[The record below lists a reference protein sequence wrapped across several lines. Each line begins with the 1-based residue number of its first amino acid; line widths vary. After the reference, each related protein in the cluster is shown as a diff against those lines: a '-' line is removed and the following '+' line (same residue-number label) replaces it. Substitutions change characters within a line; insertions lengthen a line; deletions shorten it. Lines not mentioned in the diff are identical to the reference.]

1 MTCHAGAP
9 SPIPSRPRR
18 DVSPPATRH
27 PCVVLPLA
35 HCRPPPPP
43 PPPSPP
49 PPPPPTPPPP
59 SPALSASP
67 SRPQLHSPSVLDVV
81 RPPLRRGFVA
91 LPSIQSP

>member
-35 HCRPPPPP
+35 HCRPA
-43 PPPSPP
+43 
-49 PPPPPTPPPP
+49 P

-67 SRPQLHSPSVLDVV
+67 SHPQLHSPSVLDVV